1 MTATYK
7 LLMASTI
14 LGLMGTAAAAQNFD
28 DVNSPVFSSE
38 NQLDDTLEDL
48 DEDIEDDFEV
58 EDPIFGN
65 EGRELGFTGSISARG
80 TATSGNDDT
89 ATLGLGARFGFFDG
103 VNGHEVKLS
112 YSYFDAE
119 EEEDDLNRLL
129 AGYDYTRDFSD
140 TFYGFGT
147 AVVAY
152 DEDDTFETDA
162 FVGVGV
168 GYRVFNTPDVQWS
181 IQAGPG
187 YRYLETAEGEEIDEA
202 ALSVSSNY
210 FNRISPDLFITNDTD
225 VIASDAD
232 TYVTN
237 DLGVTVAMNNALAMR
252 TNLFTEY
259 RTDPAPGDDDTDNT
273 LGVSIVYSFN

>member
-14 LGLMGTAAAAQNFD
+14 LGLLGTSAIAQTFDAAEGR
-28 DVNSPVFSSE
+28 VFGTE
-38 NQLDDTLEDL
+38 NRLDDNLEDL

-58 EDPIFGN
+58 EDPTFGN

-80 TATSGNDDT
+80 TATDGNTDV
-89 ATLGLGARFGFFDG
+89 ATIGLGARFGFFDG
-103 VNGHEVKLS
+103 INGHEMRLS
-112 YSYFDAE
+112 YSYAE
-119 EEEDDLNRLL
+119 EDGDELTNNLL

-140 TFYGFGT
+140 TFYGFAT
-147 AVVAY
+147 AVLAY
-152 DEDDTFETDA
+152 DEFDSFETDA

-168 GYRVFNTPDVQWS
+168 GYRVFDTADVQWTV
-181 IQAGPG
+181 QAGPG
-187 YRYLETAEGEEIDEA
+187 YRYLEADSGEEIDEA

-210 FNRISPDLFITNDTD
+210 YNRINEDMFITNDTD
-225 VIASDAD
+225 VLASDRD

-237 DLGVTVAMNNALAMR
+237 DFGVTVSMSNALALR

-259 RTDPAPGDDDTDNT
+259 RTDPEPGFDDTDNT
-273 LGVSIVYSFN
+273 LGVSVVYSFN

>member
-58 EDPIFGN
+58 EDPTFGN

-210 FNRISPDLFITNDTD
+210 FNRISPDLFITNDTN